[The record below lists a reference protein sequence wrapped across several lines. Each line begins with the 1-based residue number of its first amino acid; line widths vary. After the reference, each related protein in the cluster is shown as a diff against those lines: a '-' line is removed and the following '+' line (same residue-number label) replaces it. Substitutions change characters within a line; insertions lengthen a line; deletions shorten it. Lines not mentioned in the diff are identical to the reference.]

1 MFPTVRKIAKSPVV
15 IKGALLLLLTIMIIF
30 EGKTRQLIRFYRV
43 YQSRTQRKKLENNP
57 SEEFQV
63 GPISSLAIH
72 KKKQSFYYQNNSC
85 ARHKSSDLNN
95 TGPFNYW
102 LPSIQKR
109 LSALHNEK
117 SMTLPFN
124 VRLICN

>member
-1 MFPTVRKIAKSPVV
+1 
-15 IKGALLLLLTIMIIF
+15 MIIF

-43 YQSRTQRKKLENNP
+43 YQSRTQGKKLENNP

-72 KKKQSFYYQNNSC
+72 KKKQSFYYQSNSC

-95 TGPFNYW
+95 TGPFHYW

-117 SMTLPFN
+117 SMTLP
-124 VRLICN
+124 L